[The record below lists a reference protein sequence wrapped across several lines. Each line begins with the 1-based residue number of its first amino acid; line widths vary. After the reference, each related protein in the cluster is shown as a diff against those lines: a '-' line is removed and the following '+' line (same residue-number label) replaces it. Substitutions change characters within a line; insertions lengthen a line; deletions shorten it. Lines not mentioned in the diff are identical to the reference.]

1 MLGWVSTFA
10 FQDTC
15 SGCQN
20 IVLEPH
26 LMIRLFFTL
35 NSTSTK
41 PKQLHVRPVNAAVS
55 RASSLR
61 LRLIITVDIS
71 REVGVFG
78 NEAAQVY
85 KLVNL
90 VVLLAGCCILR
101 CR

>member
-1 MLGWVSTFA
+1 
-10 FQDTC
+10 
-15 SGCQN
+15 
-20 IVLEPH
+20 
-26 LMIRLFFTL
+26 MIRFLFTP

-41 PKQLHVRPVNAAVS
+41 PMQLHVRPVNAATS

-85 KLVNL
+85 ELVNL
-90 VVLLAGCCILR
+90 VVLLTGCCIL
-101 CR
+101 